1 MPRNPRAA
9 CSPCGKPVHRSHS
22 SRPEITCHECR
33 RKNPASKYRPAFC
46 ERCGNEFQSRRSGQS
61 PTGWT
66 RYCSRTC
73 YTATRFITPG
83 VRKERTW
90 ASMSEEARARKR
102 HRARQRHRAH
112 QLTYDGVSDEQ
123 ILRRDGWRC
132 RMDVCL
138 YRSRRINPEYKY
150 PDQRSASI
158 DHVLPL
164 SLGGDDTEYNRRA
177 AHLGCNMARGQ
188 GRPGESMP
196 LCCYV
201 SAKRTTEASTQARP
215 PRPCRTCGELVK
227 GKCGL
232 HEPVR
237 YASCK
242 RCNALMISRPRIT
255 ICQACKTRSCA
266 VPDCNNSVFFAA
278 TDWCAAHHHR
288 HRKYGDAFAD
298 IPIASSRVERVE
310 VAALVR

>member
-1 MPRNPRAA
+1 
-9 CSPCGKPVHRSHS
+9 
-22 SRPEITCHECR
+22 
-33 RKNPASKYRPAFC
+33 
-46 ERCGNEFQSRRSGQS
+46 
-61 PTGWT
+61 
-66 RYCSRTC
+66 
-73 YTATRFITPG
+73 
-83 VRKERTW
+83 
-90 ASMSEEARARKR
+90 MSEEARARKR

-196 LCCYV
+196 LCFDATFAPRERRKPARKPDHLGRAAHAANWSRA
-201 SAKRTTEASTQARP
+201 SAGYTSQYAM
-215 PRPCRTCGELVK
+215 
-227 GKCGL
+227 
-232 HEPVR
+232 PV
-237 YASCK
+237 A
-242 RCNALMISRPRIT
+242 N
-255 ICQACKTRSCA
+255 
-266 VPDCNNSVFFAA
+266 AA
-278 TDWCAAHHHR
+278 TH
-288 HRKYGDAFAD
+288 
-298 IPIASSRVERVE
+298 
-310 VAALVR
+310 

>member
-1 MPRNPRAA
+1 MPRNPNAA
-9 CSPCGKPVHRSHS
+9 CSTCGKPVHRSHS

-196 LCCYV
+196 LCFDATFAPRERRKPARKPDHLGRAAHAANWSRA
-201 SAKRTTEASTQARP
+201 SAGYTSQYAM
-215 PRPCRTCGELVK
+215 
-227 GKCGL
+227 
-232 HEPVR
+232 PV
-237 YASCK
+237 A
-242 RCNALMISRPRIT
+242 N
-255 ICQACKTRSCA
+255 
-266 VPDCNNSVFFAA
+266 AA
-278 TDWCAAHHHR
+278 TH
-288 HRKYGDAFAD
+288 
-298 IPIASSRVERVE
+298 
-310 VAALVR
+310 